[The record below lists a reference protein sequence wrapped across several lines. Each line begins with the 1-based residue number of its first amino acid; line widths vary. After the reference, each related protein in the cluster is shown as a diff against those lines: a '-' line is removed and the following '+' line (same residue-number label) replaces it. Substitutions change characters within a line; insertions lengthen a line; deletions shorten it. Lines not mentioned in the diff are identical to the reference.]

1 MQEGVKAFEDSIGKG
16 FGNWP
21 KPTMVYWNLPWNGS
35 EWAIGDKGRLINIIL
50 NGMEGSVSMNGE
62 VYMV

>member
-1 MQEGVKAFEDSIGKG
+1 
-16 FGNWP
+16 
-21 KPTMVYWNLPWNGS
+21 MVYWNLPWNGS